1 VEKSNISKILENKEI
16 RAIITALGTG
26 VGYNDEDFN
35 LANLRYHKIIIMTDA
50 DVDGS
55 HIRTLLLTFFYR
67 YMHPLIENGHVYVA
81 MPPLYKITAGKTVE
95 YSWDD
100 QSRDQILN
108 RLKKDSRNKIEV
120 SRYKG
125 LGEMN
130 PEQLW
135 ETTMN
140 PETRTLQRVTI
151 ESAASA
157 DRLFSI
163 LMGDAVE
170 PRREFIERNAKYAK
184 LDI

>member
-1 VEKSNISKILENKEI
+1 
-16 RAIITALGTG
+16 
-26 VGYNDEDFN
+26 
-35 LANLRYHKIIIMTDA
+35 MTDA

-67 YMHPLIENGHVYVA
+67 YMHALIEHGHIYIA
-81 MPPLYKITAGKTVE
+81 TPPLYKIAQGKNVE
-95 YSWDD
+95 YAWDEP
-100 QSRDQILN
+100 SRDLIVS
-108 RLKKDSRNKIEV
+108 RIRKDGKKADI

-135 ETTMN
+135 DTTMD
-140 PETRTLQRVTI
+140 PDTRTLQKVSI
-151 ESAASA
+151 ESAAA
-157 DRLFSI
+157 TDRLFSI